1 MSDARNGWV
10 DALSRRGDGTEEE
23 VTVDLSDLYG
33 AIDREERISVV
44 ARLVHAA
51 FDEYYRESRAIPL
64 EVKAAFETRR
74 WPDIVAF
81 SKNRLARYSV
91 GVERIIEDLKS
102 GAPEL
107 KRDEAFWKA
116 LEARYLKLIEGR
128 YEADLAFA
136 FLYSIRRELF
146 EDVWKPAVYAATAAE
161 GLVHP
166 ANVLRR
172 FETTMPMRGAVIAEV
187 LDVAGFSAPWRD
199 KTTDARL
206 AAMEINRTLLRVG
219 CDDGER
225 LTVEMVEAGFY
236 RNRGAYLLGRILSEG
251 RAPIPLLIAVLNN
264 PHGLY
269 VDAVLMESDQL
280 QYVFSSTLANFH
292 VTNPRYHE
300 LATFLHELMPK
311 RPLGT
316 HYSTI
321 GFNHVG
327 KRAIMDEIA
336 SEHGRSGERFTTAAG
351 FRGTVAIGFSAP
363 SSAYVLKVIRDR
375 PTEGYKWGSFAGVD
389 AVLDKYRLV
398 HDADRAG
405 SMLDNVLYSNVT
417 LRREL
422 FSDALLEELLADA
435 SKTVSPHGD
444 EVLFRHLIV
453 QMKMIPLTIYLDQAG
468 PDDRRRAV
476 LSLGDCIKNN
486 AAVNI
491 FNKDLD
497 GRNYGVS
504 PIGRVYLFD
513 YDAVEPLTEVKIRT
527 NVGREE
533 GEEDVPDWFFEDG
546 TVFLPEEMMTG
557 LRIND
562 PELRRLFKTAH
573 PQLMS
578 VDYWEG
584 MQRALCEGK
593 VPMVRSYP
601 SERRLHRHVL
611 KVYGGAGTKD
621 AAE

>member
-1 MSDARNGWV
+1 MTDAMG
-10 DALSRRGDGTEEE
+10 APEAGPAS
-23 VTVDLSDLYG
+23 VDLSDLYA
-33 AIDREERISVV
+33 AIGREERVAVV
-44 ARLVHAA
+44 ASLVRAA

-64 EVKAAFETRR
+64 QVKEAFEQRR
-74 WPDIVAF
+74 WPDIVSF
-81 SKNRLARYSV
+81 SKRRLARYSV
-91 GVERIIEDLKS
+91 GVDRVMEDLKA

-116 LEARYLKLIEGR
+116 LEARYLELIYGR

-136 FLYSIRRELF
+136 FLYTIRRELF
-146 EDVWKPAVYAATAAE
+146 EDVWKPAAYAAAPSE

-166 ANVLRR
+166 GEILRR
-172 FETTMPMRGAVIAEV
+172 FPSAMPMRSALVSDI
-187 LDVAGFSAPWRD
+187 LDVAGFSASWRD
-199 KTTDARL
+199 KAGDARL
-206 AAMEINRTLLRVG
+206 AAAEINRALLRAG
-219 CDDGER
+219 FADGEPF
-225 LTVEMVEAGFY
+225 TAEIVDAGFY
-236 RNRGAYLLGRILSEG
+236 RNRGAYLLGRIAGDG
-251 RAPIPLLIAVLNN
+251 RAAIPLLVAVLNG
-264 PHGLY
+264 PDGLY

-300 LATFLHELMPK
+300 LAAFLHELMPK

-327 KRAIMDEIA
+327 KRAVMDEIVG
-336 SEHGRSGERFTTAAG
+336 EHARSGEAFGTAAG

-363 SSAYVLKVIRDR
+363 SSAYVLKVIRDK
-375 PTEGYKWGSFAGVD
+375 PTEGYKWGAFAGVD

-405 SMLDNVLYSNVT
+405 SMLDNVLYANVT
-417 LRREL
+417 LPRGL
-422 FSDALLEELLADA
+422 FSEALLAELLADA
-435 SKTVSPHGD
+435 SNAVALHGD
-444 EVLFRHLIV
+444 QVLFRHLIV
-453 QMKMIPLTIYLDQAG
+453 QMKMIPLTIFLEQASLE
-468 PDDRRRAV
+468 DRRRAV
-476 LSLGDCIKNN
+476 LNLGDCIKNN

-504 PIGRVYLFD
+504 PIMRVYLFD

-533 GEEDVPDWFFEDG
+533 GEEDVPDWFFEEG

-557 LRIND
+557 LRIKD
-562 PELRRLFKTAH
+562 PELRRLFRTRHAE
-573 PQLMS
+573 LMS
-578 VDYWEG
+578 VDYWRG

-601 SERRLHRHVL
+601 SERRLHRHVM
-611 KVYGGAGTKD
+611 KVYAGGGA
-621 AAE
+621 AA